1 MIIRNSRGDTAM
13 CVFVKRVSKR
23 GLVSVGLVSPCI
35 IVVGVT
41 SEKGGSNIK
50 FSVKQLVTK
59 RKEKIHQA
67 DVYSTTLHR
76 QKGTR

>member
-35 IVVGVT
+35 IVAGVT

-50 FSVKQLVTK
+50 FSVKL
-59 RKEKIHQA
+59 
-67 DVYSTTLHR
+67 
-76 QKGTR
+76 